1 MVRVE
6 NATLSKRD
14 IFRTTSL
21 VLLTGDSIDPGV
33 KKTIIDIS
41 GRGRLTGII
50 LEWHGVAYGDLK
62 IYLTIDGQQV
72 ILYGS
77 SFSTVFGDVDSP
89 PSVGTMYAKPWVI
102 INWDTTNNWYSVSI
116 VSPLS
121 FYSSIKIEFENLN
134 TTNPLNYCLVTFVE
148 KEVGG

>member
-6 NATLSKRD
+6 NATLSKKD
-14 IFRTTSL
+14 IFRMSSL
-21 VLLTGDSIDPGV
+21 VLLTGDSIDPSTR
-33 KKTIIDIS
+33 KTIIELT
-41 GRGRLTGII
+41 GRGRLMGII
-50 LEWHGVAYGDLK
+50 LEWHGVHYGDLK
-62 IYLTIDGQQV
+62 IYLTIDGQQR

-116 VSPLS
+116 TVPLS
-121 FYSSIKIEFENLN
+121 FYNSIKIEFENLN
-134 TTNPLNYCLVTFVE
+134 TTNPLNYCFVTVVE
-148 KEVGG
+148 EEVGG